1 MDISFETADNG
12 PLGRSFDV
20 TYPDLIVLAW
30 EAPLYWSRFIS
41 LNLAEKQYEEYLI
54 IGGTDALYTWQLKRE
69 LS

>member
-1 MDISFETADNG
+1 MS
-12 PLGRSFDV
+12 
-20 TYPDLIVLAW
+20 YPDLIMLAW

-54 IGGTDALYTWQLKRE
+54 IGGTDALYYTWQLRRE